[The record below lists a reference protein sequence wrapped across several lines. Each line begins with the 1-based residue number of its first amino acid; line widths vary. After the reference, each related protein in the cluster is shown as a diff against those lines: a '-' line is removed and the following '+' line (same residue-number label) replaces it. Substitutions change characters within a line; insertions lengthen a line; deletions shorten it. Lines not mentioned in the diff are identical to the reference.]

1 MALEVEI
8 RKQAGSFYLQTA
20 FTCEKEFLGILGA
33 SGSGKSMTLKCIAG
47 IERPDRGRI
56 VLDGRVLFD
65 SEQKI
70 NLPPRQRRVGYLFQ
84 NYALFPDMTARQ
96 NILCGLHAERDRKK
110 RERRADE
117 MMELLQ
123 IRDIADLRP
132 GQLSGGQAQRTALGR
147 ILVNEPELLMLDE
160 PFAALDTHLRL
171 KLQMELKSLLSGYDR
186 GIIMVTHDRDE
197 AFRMCDRIGVI
208 DQGQMLAMKET
219 RELFADPGSRAVAA
233 ITGCKNIVRARKTGK
248 REVFIPDWNVY
259 LTTGKEV
266 RDDLQ
271 AVGIRAHSFR
281 PADRPS
287 GTGQTGPSSRWAG
300 FPRPLGPIQGK
311 PAHCPTSS
319 ALRAP
324 SPQGE
329 GYGPVSPVHAGPR
342 PGEEMNFYPVRIVRE
357 MEEPFEWVSEFVYEG
372 QVSGTPAI
380 WWRYAKEL
388 RLSEPPESLG
398 VSPEEVLLL
407 Y

>member
-1 MALEVEI
+1 MALEVDIE
-8 RKQAGSFYLQTA
+8 KQAGNFRLRTA

-47 IERPDRGRI
+47 IEKPDHGRI

-65 SEQKI
+65 SEKKI

-84 NYALFPDMTARQ
+84 TYALFPDMTARQ
-96 NILCGLHAERDRKK
+96 NIFCGLYAEKDRQK
-110 RERRADE
+110 REQRADA

-123 IRDIADLRP
+123 IRDVANLRP
-132 GQLSGGQAQRTALGR
+132 CQLSGGQAQRVALGR

-160 PFAALDTHLRL
+160 PFTALDTHLRL

-219 RELFADPGSRAVAA
+219 RELFADPGSRAVAS
-233 ITGCKNIVRARKTGK
+233 ITGCKNIAYARKTGK
-248 REVFIPDWNVY
+248 YEVFVPEWNVH
-259 LTTGKEV
+259 LKTGNEV
-266 RDDLQ
+266 RDELQ
-271 AVGIRAHSFR
+271 AVGIRAHSF
-281 PADRPS
+281 
-287 GTGQTGPSSRWAG
+287 
-300 FPRPLGPIQGK
+300 
-311 PAHCPTSS
+311 H
-319 ALRAP
+319 
-324 SPQGE
+324 
-329 GYGPVSPVHAGPR
+329 
-342 PGEEMNFYPVRIVRE
+342 PGEQENRFPVTIVRE

-372 QVSGTPAI
+372 QASASPAV
-380 WWRYAKEL
+380 WWRYSKAFRTFEM
-388 RLSEPPESLG
+388 PDVLG
-398 VSPEEVLLL
+398 VAPGEVLLL